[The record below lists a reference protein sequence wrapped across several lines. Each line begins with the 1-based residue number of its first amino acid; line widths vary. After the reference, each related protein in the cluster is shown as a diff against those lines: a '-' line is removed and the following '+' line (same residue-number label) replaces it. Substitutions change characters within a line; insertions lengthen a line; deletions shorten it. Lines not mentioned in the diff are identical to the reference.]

1 MKKLRLKALELGAAE
16 LLKREQLRNVI
27 GGSGGS
33 SNPYVDGCKACQPFG
48 SSGGNI
54 GCYRRE
60 VTGPC
65 LCTYEGY
72 SCDKP
77 RL

>member
-33 SNPYVDGCKACQPFG
+33 SNPYVDGCKACQPLG
-48 SSGGNI
+48 PTGGNY
-54 GCYRRE
+54 GCWRRE
-60 VTGPC
+60 IGGKC
-65 LCTYEGY
+65 LCMYDLY
-72 SCDKP
+72 DCNI
-77 RL
+77 